1 MCEKISKNTIGEGN
15 KRFELRRNKDWAI
28 VDNENEIAPILVDMT
43 PTDDGSES
51 GYADRSSVINFLNRL
66 NNKNNDLNL
75 TAFDLLISIERNV
88 IILEKIMREIDY
100 IGRCNFEHS
109 KEFRNMREEQF
120 LIEIQNHY
128 DKLFE
133 DTYKNIR
140 DAKKELKL

>member
-1 MCEKISKNTIGEGN
+1 MTEKINVNNNENGY
-15 KRFELRRNKDWAI
+15 KRFDLRRNKDWAI

-51 GYADRSSVINFLNRL
+51 GYADRVGVVNFLNRL
-66 NNKNNDLNL
+66 NNKNNDFNL
-75 TAFDLLISIERNV
+75 SVFDFLVSIERNV

-109 KEFRNMREEQF
+109 EEFRNRREEQF

-128 DKLFE
+128 DNLFE

-140 DAKKELKL
+140 DAKKELEL